1 MSMASTASAAVPR
14 TAPVPTAAPGP
25 TPTAAPTVAPAP
37 TLAAVPTAAPA
48 PTPAG
53 PGHAP
58 AADPGYTADPGYAA
72 EIADTREQ
80 IRAAQ
85 RLRHQ
90 VFAGEMGATLHS
102 PLAGHDIDAVDDLA
116 DHLIV
121 THTATGDVVGT
132 YRLLPPG
139 RSPRLYSDGEF
150 DLGALAE
157 LRPSLI
163 EAGRSCVHPAH
174 RSGAVMTQMWAAL
187 ARYTLLS
194 GHRYLAGCASVPLA
208 DGGTAAAHAWGL
220 GRTRYAAPPE
230 LQVTPHHPW
239 HPTVPVPAR
248 PTLAQLPPLLRGYLR
263 IGAFL
268 CGAPAH
274 DPEFDVA
281 DFFVVL
287 DMERLGD
294 RYRRYFLGER

>member
-1 MSMASTASAAVPR
+1 MSMASTASATVP
-14 TAPVPTAAPGP
+14 GS
-25 TPTAAPTVAPAP
+25 APAP
-37 TLAAVPTAAPA
+37 APAAAPA
-48 PTPAG
+48 
-53 PGHAP
+53 
-58 AADPGYTADPGYAA
+58 DSGYTAQ
-72 EIADTREQ
+72 IAGTTEQ

-85 RLRHQ
+85 RLRYQ
-90 VFAGEMGATLHS
+90 VFAGEMGATLHT
-102 PLAGHDIDAVDDLA
+102 PLAGHDIDSVDELT

-121 THTATGDVVGT
+121 TRTATDEVVGT

-150 DLGALAE
+150 DLGALTE

-163 EAGRSCVHPAH
+163 EAGRSCVHPDH
-174 RSGAVMTQMWAAL
+174 RGGAVMTQMWGAL

-208 DGGTAAAHAWGL
+208 DGGTAAAHAWEL

-239 HPTVPVPAR
+239 HSTVPLPER
-248 PTLAQLPPLLRGYLR
+248 PSLAQLPPLLRGYLR
-263 IGAFL
+263 IGAFI

-294 RYRRYFLGER
+294 RYRRYFLGEQ

>member
-1 MSMASTASAAVPR
+1 MSMAPTASAAAPR
-14 TAPVPTAAPGP
+14 TVP
-25 TPTAAPTVAPAP
+25 APAP
-37 TLAAVPTAAPA
+37 AAAPD
-48 PTPAG
+48 G
-53 PGHAP
+53 
-58 AADPGYTADPGYAA
+58 PGYTA
-72 EIADTREQ
+72 EIADTRAQ

-85 RLRHQ
+85 RLRHR
-90 VFAGEMGATLHS
+90 VFAEEMGATLHT

-121 THTATGDVVGT
+121 THTATGEVVGT

-157 LRPSLI
+157 LRSSLI
-163 EAGRSCVHPAH
+163 EAGRSCVHPDH
-174 RSGAVMTQMWAAL
+174 RNGAVMTQMWAAL

-208 DGGTAAAHAWGL
+208 DGGIAATHAREL

-230 LQVTPHHPW
+230 LRVTPHHPW
-239 HPTVPVPAR
+239 HTTLPVPVRPA
-248 PTLAQLPPLLRGYLR
+248 LAQLPPLLRGYLR
-263 IGAFL
+263 IGAVI
-268 CGAPAH
+268 CGEPAH
-274 DPEFDVA
+274 DPEFEVA

-287 DMERLGD
+287 DMEQLGD

>member
-1 MSMASTASAAVPR
+1 MSSMASTASTPTPPTTK
-14 TAPVPTAAPGP
+14 TAPVA
-25 TPTAAPTVAPAP
+25 
-37 TLAAVPTAAPA
+37 
-48 PTPAG
+48 TPAG
-53 PGHAP
+53 PE
-58 AADPGYTADPGYAA
+58 YTAA
-72 EIADTREQ
+72 IAGSRAQ

-90 VFAGEMGATLHS
+90 VFGEEMGATLTS

-116 DHLIV
+116 DHLVV
-121 THTATGDVVGT
+121 THAATQEVVGT

-139 RSPRLYSDGEF
+139 RSPWLYSDGEF
-150 DLGALAE
+150 DLTALDA

-174 RSGAVMTQMWAAL
+174 RGGAVINQMWAAL

-194 GHRYLAGCASVPLA
+194 GHRYLAGCASVPLG
-208 DGGTAAAHAWGL
+208 DGGTAAAHAWEL
-220 GRTRYAAPPE
+220 GRTRYAAPPG
-230 LQVTPHHPW
+230 LRVTPHRPW
-239 HPTVPVPAR
+239 RPTVAAPDRPA
-248 PTLAQLPPLLRGYLR
+248 LAPLPPLLRGYLR
-263 IGAFL
+263 IGARI

-274 DPEFDVA
+274 DPDFDVA

-287 DMERLGD
+287 DMEQLGD

>member
-1 MSMASTASAAVPR
+1 MSMASTASAAVHG
-14 TAPVPTAAPGP
+14 TVPT
-25 TPTAAPTVAPAP
+25 PATDP
-37 TLAAVPTAAPA
+37 AAVPASTD
-48 PTPAG
+48 
-53 PGHAP
+53 P
-58 AADPGYTADPGYAA
+58 AAAPGYTAV
-72 EIADTREQ
+72 IADTDEQ

-90 VFAGEMGATLHS
+90 IFGEEMGATLHS
-102 PLAGHDIDAVDDLA
+102 PLAGHDIDAVDALA
-116 DHLIV
+116 DHLVV

-139 RSPRLYSDGEF
+139 RSSRLYSDGEF
-150 DLGALAE
+150 DLTALAA

-163 EAGRSCVHPAH
+163 EAGRSCVHPDH
-174 RSGAVMTQMWAAL
+174 RGGAVINQMWAAL

-208 DGGTAAAHAWGL
+208 DGGTAAAHAWAL
-220 GRTRYAAPPE
+220 GRTRYVAPDG

-239 HPTVPVPAR
+239 HATVPLPGR
-248 PTLAQLPPLLRGYLR
+248 PSVAQLPPLLRGYLR
-263 IGAFL
+263 IGAWI

-274 DPEFDVA
+274 DPAFETA

-294 RYRRYFLGER
+294 RYRRFFLGER